1 MKKIFSKKSLA
12 IILLVPL
19 FSCFLVF
26 LFSAVPAR
34 AQDVELLPN
43 ASPNDVKV
51 ETAPYEGQEYEVR
64 TASPGVKEWVFGA
77 LGDAVRVAL
86 DIEEGENVATWI
98 GGAVIE
104 SLIGGFN
111 VLLGGV
117 EEEEGG
123 GGGGGGGGGVGSN
136 PLAHGGAIGM
146 MGGMIC
152 GVYQDYPNLGTG
164 DFFKNNLADNLLSG
178 SAHADTG
185 VEQIRKTRLNELW
198 EVMRNISYVFMVI
211 ILIVMGFMVML
222 RARIDP
228 RTTMTLSAALP
239 RVATSLILIAFSLP
253 IAGII
258 IDLSS
263 VLTGL
268 IGSVFQQFVTS
279 GDIPEVIGVGIMTI
293 FNNFVLGL
301 HIPVAL
307 DFGAMG
313 TVIELFIQL
322 IIRVIAFAASIMIF
336 WTLITR
342 YASLLIGVV
351 FAPFSF
357 LWGALPGQEDTTSRW
372 FKSFVVNAL
381 TFPGIY
387 LVINIANWVVRVS
400 EVPMP
405 PAWGDSPDANIS
417 GLVAIGILLTA
428 TKIPAILEDALDVA
442 PSAGVSR
449 GGLQTGSVLKQ
460 VPLVGRFAK

>member
-1 MKKIFSKKSLA
+1 MKKILSKK
-12 IILLVPL
+12 ILLA
-19 FSCFLVF
+19 FLAFAF
-26 LFSAVPAR
+26 LASPFFASFAF

-43 ASPNDVKV
+43 ASGAEDYKV
-51 ETAPYEGQEYEVR
+51 ETSPYEGRKYQVR
-64 TASPGVKEWVFGA
+64 TASPGFGDWAFGA
-77 LGDAVRVAL
+77 LGGGVRYL
-86 DIEEGENVATWI
+86 LGMEEGENVATWV

-104 SLIGGFN
+104 SLIGGVN
-111 VLLGGV
+111 VLLGGTG
-117 EEEEGG
+117 EEGDVEG
-123 GGGGGGGGGVGSN
+123 DMTSN

-146 MGGMIC
+146 MGGMIG
-152 GVYQDYPNLGTG
+152 GVYQDYPSLGTG
-164 DFFKNNLADNLLSG
+164 DFFKNNLADNLLTG
-178 SAHADTG
+178 SAYATG
-185 VEQIRKTRLNELW
+185 VEDIKKTGLNKLW

-211 ILIVMGFMVML
+211 ILIAMGFMVML

-268 IGSVFQQFVTS
+268 VGSVFQQFVTG
-279 GDIPEVIGVGIMTI
+279 GDIPEVVGVGMMSIW
-293 FNNFVLGL
+293 NNFVRGL

-307 DFGAMG
+307 DFGEVG
-313 TVIELFIQL
+313 TVVEFFIQL

-336 WTLITR
+336 WTLISR
-342 YASLLIGVV
+342 YASLLINVV
-351 FAPFSF
+351 FAPFAF

-372 FKSFVVNAL
+372 FKSYIVNAL

-400 EVPMP
+400 EVPLP
-405 PAWGDSPDANIS
+405 PAWGDSPGANIS
-417 GLVAIGILLTA
+417 GVVALSILLTA
-428 TKIPAILEDALDVA
+428 TKIPAILEDALEVSA
-442 PSAGVSR
+442 PAGVAR
-449 GGLQTGSVLKQ
+449 AGLEPGKIIKQ
-460 VPLVGRFAK
+460 VPLIGRFAK